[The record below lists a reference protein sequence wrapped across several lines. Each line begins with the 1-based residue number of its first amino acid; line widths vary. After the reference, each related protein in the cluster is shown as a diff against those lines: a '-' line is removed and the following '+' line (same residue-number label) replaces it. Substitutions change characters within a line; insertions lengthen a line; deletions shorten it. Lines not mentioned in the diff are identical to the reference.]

1 MPHSRATL
9 LLLSSLDLPLVR
21 PSSFGQNHVLIVQFP
36 TAGYISL
43 TSIILVDLLGL
54 EKLTNAFGL
63 LILFRGV
70 AAIFGTPLAGAIYDM
85 TASYDIPFF
94 TAGALF
100 GLSAIASFLA
110 PVAVKWR
117 KQPESP
123 LHVEVLT
130 PIEENDEDE
139 DDENDQPITMSK
151 FMKCTSRSLFD

>member
-1 MPHSRATL
+1 M
-9 LLLSSLDLPLVR
+9 SLA
-21 PSSFGQNHVLIVQFP
+21 
-36 TAGYISL
+36 AGYISL

-70 AAIFGTPLAGAIYDM
+70 AAIVGTPLAGAIYDA
-85 TASYDIPFF
+85 TNSYDIPFF

-151 FMKCTSRSLFD
+151 FQVTKPNFAHY

>member
-1 MPHSRATL
+1 M
-9 LLLSSLDLPLVR
+9 
-21 PSSFGQNHVLIVQFP
+21 
-36 TAGYISL
+36 

-63 LILFRGV
+63 LILFRGA
-70 AAIFGTPLAGAIYDM
+70 AAIVGTPLAGAIYDA
-85 TASYDIPFF
+85 TQSYDIPFF

-100 GLSAIASFLA
+100 GLSAITSFLA
-110 PVAVKWR
+110 PVAAKYK

-139 DDENDQPITMSK
+139 YDENDQPITMSK
-151 FMKCTSRSLFD
+151 KK